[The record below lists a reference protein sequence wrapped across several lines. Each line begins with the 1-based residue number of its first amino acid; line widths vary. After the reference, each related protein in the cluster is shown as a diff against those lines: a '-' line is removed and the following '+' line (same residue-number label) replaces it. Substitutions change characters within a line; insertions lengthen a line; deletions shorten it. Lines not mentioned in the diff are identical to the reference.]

1 MDGSMNKQDPQFV
14 SRALRGWQPQDE
26 RCRAVYELVQSG
38 VAWKN
43 AAETIGVDQAV
54 AQKRYRLR
62 GICSPRRSNA
72 TPDGGVDA
80 AAKRVYDK
88 VLNGASARS
97 AAEGE
102 GISYESYRV
111 RLARNQNL
119 SPSRM
124 LKEAKVGIGLLPE
137 SWTPA

>member
-1 MDGSMNKQDPQFV
+1 MNKQDPHFV
-14 SRALRGWQPQDE
+14 SRALQGWQPQDKK
-26 RCRAVYELVQSG
+26 CRAVYELVQSG
-38 VAWKN
+38 VAWKK
-43 AAETIGVDQAV
+43 AAETIDIDLAV

-62 GICSPRRSNA
+62 GICSPKRSNA

-80 AAKRVYDK
+80 AAKRIYDK

-97 AAEGE
+97 AAAAE

-111 RLARNQNL
+111 WLARNQNL

-124 LKEAKVGIGLLPE
+124 LKEAKVGIASFWTE
-137 SWTPA
+137 SANAA